1 MRSLCL
7 LLAAPLLAQ
16 ARPEPGADPR
26 LRARLQPRLA
36 FDATAAWRSFV
47 EEGMPSAVVEV
58 VAQLTEAERHE
69 QALEETL
76 ALLRLQLHEMWG
88 QFGTAASRDHRPALL
103 GDSPAKVYPLGRPL
117 KP

>member
-1 MRSLCL
+1 MRPLCL

-16 ARPEPGADPR
+16 GPPEPGADPR

-36 FDATAAWRSFV
+36 FDAAASWRSFV

-58 VAQLTEAERHE
+58 VAQLTEAERHD
-69 QALEETL
+69 QALEESL

-88 QFGTAASRDHRPALL
+88 RFGTALSREARPALL
-103 GDSPAKVYPLGRPL
+103 GDSPARVVPLGRPL